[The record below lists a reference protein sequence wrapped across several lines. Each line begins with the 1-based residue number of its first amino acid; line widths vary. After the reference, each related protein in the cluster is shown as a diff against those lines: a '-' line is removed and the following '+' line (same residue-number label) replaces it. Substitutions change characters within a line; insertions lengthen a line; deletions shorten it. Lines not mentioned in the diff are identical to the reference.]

1 MTGGVA
7 AADFRDG
14 GAFGEEPGGDGGW
27 AGEKELFR
35 RWLAA
40 SLLAPTSQATYLE
53 RTGAYLRWLKAA
65 GPQYLDALSSSTG
78 RDQAVAAYLTHLGV
92 ERGLARSTHNVSLA
106 ALDSYYTWRGLGEPE
121 VEAVSVDRAVPPTL
135 TPLQRSRCLDEAAA
149 RTPRDYAVF
158 VLLLKTGLR
167 REELSNIDIDD
178 IHLDAVSG
186 WVRAPGPGDEDRVVP
201 LDAGARRVQL
211 TWAAARRKLL
221 GRKKE
226 KAFFLGRSGKRI
238 SPRRVGEIVYEIG
251 VAAGLP
257 SALSPGVLRNTF
269 EQDLLLE
276 GRELAEV
283 VYLMGRSKP
292 DLGKVRALRA
302 AGISARPQRSGP
314 GMRAGGLPGA
324 AVGVA
329 EQLRMEF

>member
-14 GAFGEEPGGDGGW
+14 GVFGEEPDGDGGW

-40 SLLAPTSQATYLE
+40 SLLASASQTTYLE
-53 RTGAYLRWLKAA
+53 RTGAYLRWLKSA
-65 GPQYLDALSSSTG
+65 GPEFLDALTSRQG
-78 RDQAVAAYLTHLGV
+78 RDRAVAAYLTHLDV
-92 ERGLARSTHNVSLA
+92 ERGLASSTHNVSLA
-106 ALDSYYTWRGLGEPE
+106 ALDSYYTWRGLGEPQAA
-121 VEAVSVDRAVPPTL
+121 AVSVDRGVAPTL
-135 TPLQRSRCLDEAAA
+135 TPRERSRCLDEAAT

-167 REELSNIDIDD
+167 REELANVDEDD

-186 WVRAPGPGDEDRVVP
+186 SVRAPGPGDTYRVIP

-211 TWAAARRKLL
+211 TWAAARRKML
-221 GRKKE
+221 GHKKE
-226 KAFFLGRSGKRI
+226 KAFFLGNSGKRL
-238 SPRRVGEIVYEIG
+238 SPRRVGEIVGEIG
-251 VAAGLP
+251 AAAGLA

-276 GRELAEV
+276 GREMAEV
-283 VYLMGRSKP
+283 AYLMGRSKP
-292 DLGKVRALRA
+292 DRDKVRALRA
-302 AGISARPQRSGP
+302 AGIPARPQRSRGA
-314 GMRAGGLPGA
+314 GRAGGRFGA
-324 AVGVA
+324 A
-329 EQLRMEF
+329 EQLRMDF